1 MTIFKKAKHFA
12 KATIHLFIAAGKGF
26 MEDRVMKLS
35 AALAYYTIFSL
46 TPLIIIVISA
56 ASLFLGNDP
65 DPNST
70 NINPREELFSEI
82 GDLVGPEAAGQ
93 LQTFVTNAN
102 TTGKST
108 IGLIIGIVTLV
119 IGSTAI
125 FIEIQDSINLI
136 WKVKAVPKKG
146 WKKLIINRLLSF
158 SLIVSLGF
166 LLLVSLVINSVVVA
180 IGDKLGYLISSSK
193 ISEYIPV
200 VDDTTTLLISILNNV
215 ITLAAV
221 TAVFTII
228 FKVLPDVVLK
238 WKPAII
244 GALFT
249 ALLFSLGKYLIGIY
263 IEKGNPG
270 SAFGAASSLIVILL
284 WVYYTAIIL
293 YFGAEFT
300 QAYAERYGKGIT
312 PSKYAVHTKIVV
324 IEKDVAVLPP
334 QHPEDTKIKV

>member
-1 MTIFKKAKHFA
+1 MTFLKKAKHFV
-12 KATIHLFIAAGKGF
+12 KATAHLFIAAGKGF

-46 TPLIIIVISA
+46 TPLIIIVLSA
-56 ASLFLGNDP
+56 ASIFLGSP
-65 DPNST
+65 DPNSAE
-70 NINPREELFSEI
+70 INPREELFSEI
-82 GDLVGPEAAGQ
+82 GDLVGPDAAAQ
-93 LQTFVTNAN
+93 LQSFVTNAY

-108 IGLIIGIVTLV
+108 VGLIIGIVTLV

-125 FIEIQDSINLI
+125 FTEIQDSINLI

-146 WKKLIINRLLSF
+146 WLKLIINRLLSF

-166 LLLVSLVINSVVVA
+166 LLLVSLVINSIVVA
-180 IGDKLGYLISSSK
+180 IGDKLGYLISNSK
-193 ISEYIPV
+193 ISEYFPV
-200 VDDTTTLLISILNNV
+200 VDSTTTLLINILNNA
-215 ITLAAV
+215 ITLIAV

-228 FKVLPDVVLK
+228 FKVLPDVKLK

-244 GALFT
+244 GAIFT

-284 WVYYTAIIL
+284 WVYYTSIIL

-300 QAYAERYGKGIT
+300 QAYAERYAKGIM
-312 PSKYAVHTKIVV
+312 PSKYAVHTKTVV
-324 IEKDVAVLPP
+324 IEKKVNVLPP
-334 QHPEDTKIKV
+334 KHPEDTKL

>member
-1 MTIFKKAKHFA
+1 MTFFKKIKHFI
-12 KATIHLFIAAGKGF
+12 KATEHLFIAAGKGF
-26 MEDRVMKLS
+26 MDDRVMKLS

-46 TPLIIIVISA
+46 TPLIVIVISA
-56 ASLFLGNDP
+56 ASLFLGSMPDP
-65 DPNST
+65 DGANL
-70 NINPREELFSEI
+70 NPKEELFSEI
-82 GDLVGPEAAGQ
+82 TELVGPEATAQ

-108 IGLIIGIVTLV
+108 LGLIIGIVTLIV
-119 IGSTAI
+119 GATAI

-158 SLIVSLGF
+158 SLIVSMGF
-166 LLLVSLVINSVVVA
+166 LLLVSLVINSIVVA

-193 ISEYIPV
+193 ISKYLPV
-200 VDDTTTLLISILNNV
+200 VDHTTTLLFNILSNAV
-215 ITLAAV
+215 TLAAV
-221 TAVFTII
+221 TAIFTII
-228 FKVLPDVVLK
+228 FKVLPDVKLK
-238 WKPAII
+238 WKPAIV

-270 SAFGAASSLIVILL
+270 SAFGAANSLIVILL
-284 WVYYTAIIL
+284 WVYYTSIIL

-300 QAYAERYGKGIT
+300 QAYAERYAKGIM

-324 IEKDVAVLPP
+324 VEKDVNVLPP
-334 QHPEDTKIKV
+334 QHPEDTKI